1 MKPWLNVG
9 GVWLHDWTPD
19 DMMKNGARGR
29 GHIFKPNDHQAVN
42 GEMLSLRFH
51 ICVSASLLKKLL
63 KDFRREI

>member
-1 MKPWLNVG
+1 
-9 GVWLHDWTPD
+9 
-19 DMMKNGARGR
+19 MMKNGARGR